1 MSGEQLAVIFAALF
15 GGGGL
20 GAVIVNAVAN
30 RKRVSA
36 ETEKIKADCL
46 ASLSGAYE
54 TRLDALT
61 KRAVQLEAKVDQ
73 LETQVSGLRT
83 LLSDREATILNLQQ
97 ENADLQA
104 QLDKMS
110 AAVKGRDKRIRELE
124 RQVAE
129 LTERLNAMNGK
140 SGKVEDG

>member
-20 GAVIVNAVAN
+20 GAVIVNAIAN

-97 ENADLQA
+97 ENADLQS

>member
-20 GAVIVNAVAN
+20 GAVIVNAIAN

-140 SGKVEDG
+140 SGVTTDG

>member
-20 GAVIVNAVAN
+20 GAVIVNAIAN

-36 ETEKIKADCL
+36 ETEKMKADCL

>member
-1 MSGEQLAVIFAALF
+1 M
-15 GGGGL
+15 
-20 GAVIVNAVAN
+20 
-30 RKRVSA
+30 
-36 ETEKIKADCL
+36 
-46 ASLSGAYE
+46 
-54 TRLDALT
+54 
-61 KRAVQLEAKVDQ
+61 
-73 LETQVSGLRT
+73 
-83 LLSDREATILNLQQ
+83 NLQQ

-140 SGKVEDG
+140 SGVTTDG

>member
-20 GAVIVNAVAN
+20 GAVIVNAIAN
-30 RKRVSA
+30 RKRVGA

-97 ENADLQA
+97 ENADLQS

-140 SGKVEDG
+140 SGVTTDG

>member
-97 ENADLQA
+97 ENADLQS

-140 SGKVEDG
+140 SGVTTDG

>member
-20 GAVIVNAVAN
+20 GAVIVNAIAN

-83 LLSDREATILNLQQ
+83 VLSDREATILNLQQ

-140 SGKVEDG
+140 GENTADG

>member
-20 GAVIVNAVAN
+20 GAVIVNAIAN

-129 LTERLNAMNGK
+129 LTERLNAMNGE
-140 SGKVEDG
+140 SGVTTDG